1 MMKFLFSSWF
11 HLKNERLV
19 LIRLAE
25 IVLFSY
31 LDLKLLR
38 RQTERCAQMDIR
50 CTTAPSGIKKRTG
63 PLVLLNHAYGRLI
76 WFMRSDQSK
85 TCELHTR

>member
-1 MMKFLFSSWF
+1 MMKFLFSSCF

-38 RQTERCAQMDIR
+38 RETERSAQMDIR

-63 PLVLLNHAYGRLI
+63 PFGSVELCIWKTHLVHEI
-76 WFMRSDQSK
+76 S
-85 TCELHTR
+85 

>member
-1 MMKFLFSSWF
+1 MKFLFSSWF

-50 CTTAPSGIKKRTG
+50 CTTAPSGIKKKDWSFGIVEPCIWKTH
-63 PLVLLNHAYGRLI
+63 LVHEI
-76 WFMRSDQSK
+76 RSK
-85 TCELHTR
+85 